1 MNLGMTK
8 VVIDQRRIIEM
19 TDFET
24 WLHNF
29 GYEHIF
35 RMLEIR
41 RPGQYTPY
49 EMDEKFVDQ
58 SLYVDYHFRHI
69 QIKEAIELPDKDI
82 LIGFREIYD
91 SEDFEKEWDESV
103 IYYKR
108 LSEIEL
114 SYFPCD
120 ENIENWE

>member
-1 MNLGMTK
+1 
-8 VVIDQRRIIEM
+8 M

-24 WLHNF
+24 WLHDF
-29 GYEHIF
+29 GYDHIL

-49 EMDEKFVDQ
+49 EIDKKFVDQ

-69 QIKEAIELPDKDI
+69 QIKAAIELPDNDI

-91 SEDFEKEWDESV
+91 GEGVEKEWDDSV
-103 IYYKR
+103 IDYKK
-108 LSEIEL
+108 LSETEL
-114 SYFPCD
+114 SYFGCD
-120 ENIENWE
+120 DNIENWE

>member
-1 MNLGMTK
+1 
-8 VVIDQRRIIEM
+8 M
-19 TDFET
+19 TDFGT
-24 WLHNF
+24 WLHDF
-29 GYEHIF
+29 GYDHIF

-49 EMDEKFVDQ
+49 EIDKKFVDQ

-69 QIKEAIELPDKDI
+69 QIKEAIELPDRDI

-91 SEDFEKEWDESV
+91 SESFEKDWDESV
-103 IYYKR
+103 IYYKK

-114 SYFPCD
+114 TYFPCD
-120 ENIENWE
+120 DNIENWE

>member
-1 MNLGMTK
+1 
-8 VVIDQRRIIEM
+8 M

-24 WLHNF
+24 WLHDF
-29 GYEHIF
+29 GYDHIF

-49 EMDEKFVDQ
+49 EMDK
-58 SLYVDYHFRHI
+58 
-69 QIKEAIELPDKDI
+69 KAIELPDKDI
-82 LIGFREIYD
+82 LIGVREIYD
-91 SEDFEKEWDESV
+91 SESFEKEWDESV
-103 IYYKR
+103 IYYKK

-120 ENIENWE
+120 DNIENWE